1 MLKQIRSWFTFP
13 DDLIRQIGVACI
25 AVGIF
30 TFGMIIGAWIATISI
45 KTELYNEA
53 FAADNAIWIRINT
66 IENEKGD
73 LMDRIDKLARIMDQY
88 DLAIAQIKVYEKR
101 KEIMNVRLS
110 DGND

>member
-1 MLKQIRSWFTFP
+1 MFKRIKSWFTFP
-13 DDLIRQIGVACI
+13 DDLVRQIGMVFI

-30 TFGMIIGAWIATISI
+30 TFGMIIGAAMATIMV

-73 LMDRIDKLARIMDQY
+73 LMERIDKLARIMDQY
-88 DLAIAQIKVYEKR
+88 DLAIAQIKVYEAR
-101 KEIMNVRLS
+101 REIMNTRIS
-110 DGND
+110 GKD